1 MYCAE
6 DGVPLRFESELG
18 RGWAK
23 QGNSSFFPIIFSLGG
38 NGMKNVSGGPEAMIV
53 LSFLFE
59 RGIRPIRKG
68 KSRGG
73 VESTTKLLNVLRI
86 IEKFRIL
93 CNVRAMLEKL
103 ITR

>member
-53 LSFLFE
+53 LSF
-59 RGIRPIRKG
+59 
-68 KSRGG
+68 
-73 VESTTKLLNVLRI
+73 
-86 IEKFRIL
+86 
-93 CNVRAMLEKL
+93 
-103 ITR
+103 